1 MTTIQDE
8 HGATMSTP
16 PAGRDRTNAGRR
28 TSAIEAAND
37 PFYRSAVNAASTRSY
52 RGGMTAGLSTAERED
67 LFQEILLDIY
77 ERKGQFDP
85 ARGGPGTFTG
95 MVSAHRT
102 AEFLCARKTD
112 RQRLVFA
119 PGEDI
124 DTGAVLSV
132 DRALRGI
139 DLTQDAANDDDTT
152 SGGPAWLHDAASW
165 SADDDLFSDS
175 ACLRDLEAALAYMSN
190 EQASLFH
197 LLALHQDLP
206 AAAKASGLPSATFY
220 RRVADLQMHLRMF
233 GIRPAA

>member
-1 MTTIQDE
+1 MTTIQDKN
-8 HGATMSTP
+8 GATNSPP
-16 PAGRDRTNAGRR
+16 PAGRGRAIVGRR
-28 TSAIEAAND
+28 ARMTQAAND
-37 PFYRSAVNAASTRSY
+37 PLFISALSAAKTRSY
-52 RGGMTAGLSTAERED
+52 RGGMTAGLSSAERED

-85 ARGGPGTFTG
+85 ARGAPGTFTG

-102 AEFLCARKTD
+102 AEFLGARKTD
-112 RQRLVFA
+112 RQRMVFA

-124 DTGAVLSV
+124 DTGAVLSI
-132 DRALRGI
+132 DRALHGV

-152 SGGPAWLHDAASW
+152 SNNPAWRSDTAW
-165 SADDDLFSDS
+165 GSADADLFSDS
-175 ACLRDLEAALAYMSN
+175 ACLHDLEAALAYMSD
-190 EQASLFH
+190 EQASLFD

-206 AAAKASGLPSATFY
+206 SAAKASGLPSATFY